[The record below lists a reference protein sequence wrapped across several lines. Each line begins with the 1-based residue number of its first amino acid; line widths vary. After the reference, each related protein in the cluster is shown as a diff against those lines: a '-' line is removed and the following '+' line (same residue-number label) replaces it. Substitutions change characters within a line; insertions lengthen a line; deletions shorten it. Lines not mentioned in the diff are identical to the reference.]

1 MITLEQLV
9 KIGVHPKMAAEYTD
23 ALNSV
28 FTRYQINTKLRVC
41 HFLAQILHE
50 SGMLLTVVENL
61 NYSAEGLL
69 KVFSKY
75 FNEQTAKEYARKPEK
90 IANRVYA
97 NRLGNGNEA
106 SGDGWRYRGRGV
118 LQNTGKAN
126 YQTLSDKMGI
136 DLVNNPELLQLP
148 TNAVAAAVLFWD
160 EKKLNTLA
168 DKDDITGITKK
179 VNGGTNGIA
188 HRTALLVK
196 CKEVL

>member
-1 MITLEQLV
+1 MITREQLI
-9 KIGVHPKMAAEYTD
+9 KIGVHPKKAAEYTD
-23 ALNSV
+23 ALNVV

-97 NRLGNGNEA
+97 SRMGNGNEA
-106 SGDGWRYRGRGV
+106 SGDGWKYRGRGI

-126 YQTLSDKMGI
+126 YQTLSAKMGI

-168 DKDDITGITKK
+168 DKDDILGITKK
-179 VNGGTNGIA
+179 VNGATNGIA
-188 HRTALLVK
+188 HRTALLAK